1 MDIPRNWTFED
12 SGVAAGFDRHVRE
25 QLPWY
30 DLATDAISH
39 VARHYIPIGGTVY
52 DIGASTGNIGK
63 AIAPTL
69 KDRAARLISI
79 ESSAEMCARYQGP
92 QRDNLIQSDA
102 LAVDYEPFDLCI
114 CFLVLM
120 FLTVEQRAELLRRL
134 RLACKPGGA
143 IIVFDKCEAGTGYV
157 ATVLW
162 RLALAG
168 KVAAGVASDEI
179 VAKELSL
186 IGIQRPVSPSEIG
199 GVEWFRFGE
208 FAGWIVEP

>member
-1 MDIPRNWTFED
+1 MRSPRI
-12 SGVAAGFDRHVRE
+12 SGALRRAIRSVNSSMLARLGFSIR
-25 QLPWY
+25 PSIS
-30 DLATDAISH
+30 AIS
-39 VARHYIPIGGTVY
+39 
-52 DIGASTGNIGK
+52 
-63 AIAPTL
+63 
-69 KDRAARLISI
+69 
-79 ESSAEMCARYQGP
+79 
-92 QRDNLIQSDA
+92 
-102 LAVDYEPFDLCI
+102 
-114 CFLVLM
+114 VLM
-120 FLTVEQRAELLRRL
+120 FLTGEQRAELLRRL